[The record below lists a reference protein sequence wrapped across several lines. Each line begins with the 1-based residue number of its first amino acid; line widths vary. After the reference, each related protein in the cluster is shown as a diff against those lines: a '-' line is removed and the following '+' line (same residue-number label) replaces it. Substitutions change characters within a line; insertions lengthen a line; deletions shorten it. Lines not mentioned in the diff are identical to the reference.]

1 MATDPA
7 CSFVAPG
14 FEDCFA
20 PAERCWCGW
29 AARIPSVFSPRYHC
43 CTRCGTHYSA
53 QRIRPDSVAR
63 FYGFVSYWQERN
75 QLKQHEPFADRSAL
89 FARQGRLAKWVEVV
103 ERHHHGAPG
112 SICEIGC
119 AEGTF
124 LSALRDRGWT
134 TIGLEPDAATA
145 DATRAQ
151 TGLDIRAGSFPC
163 PLDVPAL
170 DAIVALDVLEHAA
183 DPRAFLEAVRKLLK
197 PDGFVFL
204 QSPILGSDPAGFGP
218 LNNRAFDAQEHAFLF
233 TRDSV
238 ADLLAAAGFTV
249 VENHDAWGIA
259 HEIVVARPL
268 REIPSGPRPLA
279 NLPEMYSPEFAAFAE
294 EIYAFAE
301 RNGLATYG
309 RSPRTWELP
318 WIWHNGLSALPWSE
332 LHLVDIGSEISPW
345 PWWIATRGAH
355 VTLVEVRRDW
365 EPLWQRLRRDLGV
378 RVDWVFADSDSIPLP
393 SACADI
399 VTTVS
404 VLEHQQDKPLAMAEL
419 ERILRP
425 GGTLGLTCDI
435 FEAGLGMSYPEWNG
449 AALGAA
455 DFEDLL
461 GRHPSLRGVTAAS
474 TWNWA
479 DVRPFLTWFN
489 RTAPHHDYAMTA
501 AVLTKQP
508 CPPPPIA
515 AVPPAPAVLVAQPG
529 DAAGAWV
536 AARWLQAWAQQ
547 QPERQFFWVV
557 PPAEVPRLLA
567 LLPQARHLRYDLTAA
582 PRIAA
587 RTTRA
592 EARPG
597 LNLLVAPLQPAAGW
611 TDDALHRLLWWRDF
625 LGEFAWE
632 LALVPAGAP
641 DWLAAVSAAASRAP
655 RRLGPSLPPEAA
667 ALVQHAT
674 TTANLPPSVFTEE
687 NDGAL
692 CVAPAQAAQFAAA
705 SHLQLQPS
713 PLPPV
718 APSSTVLLLAGGPTP
733 TWPQAR
739 WLELA
744 ELLRAHDVT
753 VELIPPDGI
762 TTLAFDRLRAAAAV
776 VCAEGPCAQMAVTVG
791 IPVVIVAGGGEER
804 RWRPDHGRVKF
815 VQGLPACSGCG
826 WNCLLDHP
834 ICVEAIPAATVAAA
848 LRTLRETG
856 DGSPVELAIPLPTGI
871 VPERLHVLAC
881 RQIRQMA
888 GTCTAAQRSVS
899 DAVNQ
904 LAGIRHAALALSE
917 ENRVLTEQLYRV
929 SEDSQLRLQHIHE
942 LEARWSAHE
951 ADRETR
957 LQHIHEIEALLTA
970 NEKDREI
977 RLQHIHSIESRLAAN
992 EADRETRLQHIHAI
1006 EARLAASEA
1015 DREARLQHIHRLEA
1029 RLLALPEGAAPGRN
1043 DNPA

>member
-7 CSFVAPG
+7 GSFDAPG
-14 FEDCFA
+14 FEDCFT

-29 AARIPSVFSPRYHC
+29 AARTPSVFSPRYHC

-63 FYGFVSYWQERN
+63 FYGFESYWQERN
-75 QLKQHEPFADRSAL
+75 RLKQHEPFEDRSAL
-89 FARQGRLAKWVEVV
+89 FARQGRLAKWLEVMK
-103 ERHHHGAPG
+103 RHRPDSPG
-112 SICEIGC
+112 ILLEIGC

-124 LSALRDRGWT
+124 LSALRDRDWT
-134 TIGLEPDAATA
+134 AVGLEPDAATA
-145 DATRAQ
+145 AATRAQ

-163 PLDVPAL
+163 PLELPPL
-170 DAIVALDVLEHAA
+170 DAVVALDVLEHAA

-197 PDGFVFL
+197 PDGFVFF
-204 QSPILGSDPAGFGP
+204 QSPILGADPAGFGA

-238 ADLLAAAGFTV
+238 ADLLTASGFAV
-249 VENHDAWGIA
+249 VENNDAWGIA

-268 REIPSGPRPLA
+268 PERPPGPRPLA
-279 NLPEMYSPEFAAFAE
+279 NLAEMYSPAFAAFAE

-318 WIWHNGLSALPWSE
+318 WIWHNGLSTLPWAE

-365 EPLWQRLRRDLGV
+365 EPLWQRLRSDLGV
-378 RVDWVFADSDSIPLP
+378 RVDWVFADSDAIPLP
-393 SACADI
+393 SACADV

-404 VLEHQQDKPLAMAEL
+404 VLEHQRDKPQAMAEL

-455 DFEDLL
+455 DFEDLV
-461 GRHPSLRGVTAAS
+461 GQHPALRGTTSPA

-501 AVLTKQP
+501 AVLTKQS
-508 CPPPPIA
+508 CPPPPVA
-515 AVPPAPAVLVAQPG
+515 TVPSAPAVLVAQPG

-547 QPERQFFWVV
+547 QPERQLFWVV
-557 PPAEVPRLLA
+557 PPVEVPRLLA
-567 LLPQARHLRYDLTAA
+567 LLPQARHLRYDLAAA
-582 PRIAA
+582 PRVAA

-592 EARPG
+592 QARPG
-597 LNLLVAPLQPAAGW
+597 LNLLVAPLQPDTGW
-611 TDDALHRLLWWRDF
+611 KAEARHHLFWWRDF
-625 LGEFAWE
+625 LGEFAWD

-641 DWLAAVSAAASRAP
+641 DWLAAVSAAASQAP
-655 RRLGPSLPPEAA
+655 RRLGPSLPPEAV

-674 TTANLPPSVFTEE
+674 TTTNLPPSIFTEE
-687 NDGAL
+687 SDSSCG
-692 CVAPAQAAQFAAA
+692 VAPAQAAQFAAA
-705 SHLQLQPS
+705 SRLPLQPS
-713 PLPPV
+713 RLPPV
-718 APSSTVLLLAGGPTP
+718 VATATVLLLAGDRFPA
-733 TWPQAR
+733 WPKTR

-744 ELLRAHDVT
+744 ELLRAQAVT
-753 VELIPPDGI
+753 VELIPSSDSATI
-762 TTLAFDRLRAAAAV
+762 AFDRLRAAAGV
-776 VCAEGPCAQMAVTVG
+776 VCAEGPCAQMAVTAGV
-791 IPVVIVAGGGEER
+791 PVVIVAGGGEER

-856 DGSPVELAIPLPTGI
+856 DGASVELAIPLPSG
-871 VPERLHVLAC
+871 VAPERLHVLAC

-888 GTCTAAQRSVS
+888 GTCTAARRTVS
-899 DAVNQ
+899 DAADQ
-904 LAGIRHAALALSE
+904 LIGIQHTTIALRE
-917 ENRVLTEQLYRV
+917 ENRRLTEQLYHV
-929 SEDSQLRLQHIHE
+929 SEDSQQRLQHIHE

-957 LQHIHEIEALLTA
+957 LQHIHEIEALLAA
-970 NEKDREI
+970 NEK
-977 RLQHIHSIESRLAAN
+977 
-992 EADRETRLQHIHAI
+992 DRETRLQHIHEI

-1029 RLLALPEGAAPGRN
+1029 RLLALPTVAAPARN